1 MPSDTIAVGRIRGAW
16 GIAGSFKVEPFNSLH
31 DSVLRTARRWWLV
44 PAPDRVPGVRA
55 GLPAGAVAREFRITR
70 CRVHSDALV
79 AQAHGV
85 ADRTAA
91 EALKGLEVHVSR
103 ADFPKPAEGEYYW
116 IDLIGCAVRG
126 QHDAA
131 LGSVSA
137 IDDHGAHPILS
148 IVDGER
154 ERLVPFVGHYIV
166 AVDLEARL
174 IRVDWH
180 ADW

>member
-1 MPSDTIAVGRIRGAW
+1 M
-16 GIAGSFKVEPFNSLH
+16 
-31 DSVLRTARRWWLV
+31 
-44 PAPDRVPGVRA
+44 GVRPRSSA
-55 GLPAGAVAREFRITR
+55 KAVASEYRITR
-70 CRVHSDALV
+70 CRIHSDTLV
-79 AQAHGV
+79 AQAQGV
-85 ADRTAA
+85 SDRTAA

-116 IDLIGCAVRG
+116 IDLVGCAVWG
-126 QHDAA
+126 QNDIV

-137 IDDHGAHPILS
+137 LDDHGAHPIL
-148 IVDGER
+148 IVVDGER
-154 ERLVPFVGHYIV
+154 ERLVPFVGDYIV

>member
-1 MPSDTIAVGRIRGAW
+1 
-16 GIAGSFKVEPFNSLH
+16 
-31 DSVLRTARRWWLV
+31 
-44 PAPDRVPGVRA
+44 
-55 GLPAGAVAREFRITR
+55 
-70 CRVHSDALV
+70 
-79 AQAHGV
+79 V

-137 IDDHGAHPILS
+137 IDDHGAHPIL
-148 IVDGER
+148 ILVDGEH